1 MAANQNEE
9 VVKGADGDTW
19 VFWTDLDGDHWWRR
33 KAPNGNIV
41 GGSTEGYRN
50 KAECLDNA
58 RRHGFAPAPK

>member
-1 MAANQNEE
+1 MTNMAANQNEE

-19 VFWTDLDGDHWWRR
+19 EFWTDLDGDHWWRR

-50 KAECLDNA
+50 KA
-58 RRHGFAPAPK
+58 